1 MPPPVEIKVEPIAG
15 LQEVEPQS
23 RKVGSG
29 YHRKSVSQ
37 RLLDWWGGFSLE
49 RRFSIATAVVVAIA
63 MIVLGHW
70 VERRV
75 RAGWTQTMAE
85 IAATYLEAVV
95 APHVDEVVPGRAL
108 PPAAEE
114 KLRNLIGDGPLGPQV
129 KVIKI
134 WSTEGKLLFSTA
146 GEPRDEQLRQP
157 QLSRLLRGEI
167 VAPASNHASA
177 ARNGLIE
184 IYAPIHDPSHSRVV
198 LIGEFYKRSDLVD
211 GEITQL
217 KYAIWFLVF
226 HIGCII
232 AIVLYAMIRRASRVI
247 ARQQAEL
254 EANLSRAAGLARR
267 NSALRRAADRARLNA
282 AVTNEE
288 YLSRI
293 GADLH
298 DGPIQMLSLMML
310 RLPQESADPALQE
323 IRKQFLP
330 LIIQTLAELR
340 SLTSGLVLPEIRDLS
355 PAATIE
361 SAVTRHER
369 YTGTTVTRNFGN
381 LPADMPEA
389 IRICAFR
396 VVQEALMNAYKHA
409 GGASTSVAT
418 RFQNGFLS
426 IAVEDGGNRDGAAKP
441 DVVASTGEALGLR
454 GMKTR
459 VAALNGSLAVGR
471 RESGG
476 MVVQVRLPVR
486 ARSLNTAIDLTEEDE
501 LPA

>member
-1 MPPPVEIKVEPIAG
+1 MPAPVDIKVEPIAG
-15 LQEVEPQS
+15 LQKVAPQS
-23 RKVGSG
+23 PKVGPD
-29 YHRKSVSQ
+29 YRRRSVWQ
-37 RLLDWWGGFSLE
+37 RLLEWWGGFSLE
-49 RRFSIATAVVVAIA
+49 KRFSIATAVVLTIA

-95 APHVDEVVPGRAL
+95 APYLDEVAPSGRL

-114 KLRNLIGDGPLGPQV
+114 KLRNLVGSGPLGPQV
-129 KVIKI
+129 KIIKI
-134 WSTEGKLLFSTA
+134 WSTEGKLLFSTV
-146 GEPRDEQLRQP
+146 GEPRDEQLRQQ

-167 VAPASNHASA
+167 IAPAANHGSASP
-177 ARNGLIE
+177 NGLIE

-211 GEITQL
+211 GEINQL

-226 HIGCII
+226 HVGCIVALI
-232 AIVLYAMIRRASRVI
+232 LYALIRRASRVI

-254 EANLSRAAGLARR
+254 EANLARAAGLARR
-267 NSALRRAADRARLNA
+267 NSILRRAADRARLNA

-310 RLPQESADPALQE
+310 RLPPETANPALKE
-323 IRKQFLP
+323 VREQFLP
-330 LIIQTLAELR
+330 LIDQTLAELR
-340 SLTSGLVLPEIRDLS
+340 SLTSGLVLPEIRELS

-369 YTGTTVTRNFGN
+369 YTGSTVTRHFGD

-409 GGASTSVAT
+409 GGANTSVAT
-418 RFQNGFLS
+418 RFQSGFLH
-426 IAVEDGGNRDGAAKP
+426 IVVEDGGNRDAAKP
-441 DVVASTGEALGLR
+441 ETPASTGEALGLR

-459 VAALNGSLAVGR
+459 VAALNGTLAVSR
-471 RESGG
+471 RETGG